1 MNYLGPIL
9 IAIGIATG
17 IYSFVGQSNF
27 KDDIIEFESRCD
39 KKGGVTLQAY
49 RHGKQWIGC
58 YKNVEEIENETAQ

>member
-9 IAIGIATG
+9 IAIGIALG

-39 KKGGVTLQAY
+39 KKGGVTLRAY
-49 RHGKQWIGC
+49 GHGKEWVGC
-58 YKNVEEIENETAQ
+58 YKGPQELENEAAQ